1 MSDDINLNILIFGES
16 FLGEAFLESCMSID
30 LTNNK
35 FYTSKINDSTKLIR
49 INGMDILFNMRY
61 CTKNLNLMLPGVIES
76 KLAKAHAIVLLYDIT
91 QSETFEQLKNDYID
105 LIKTHSKDAKLI
117 LIGVNSDKENER
129 KVLKDEVKNFSK
141 KNKMK
146 EIEVTQLNDNVHTFF
161 DILVELLIGNKSKK
175 KLIEKYCK
183 KDEENSESKK
193 KCIIF

>member
-1 MSDDINLNILIFGES
+1 M
-16 FLGEAFLESCMSID
+16 
-30 LTNNK
+30 
-35 FYTSKINDSTKLIR
+35 
-49 INGMDILFNMRY
+49 
-61 CTKNLNLMLPGVIES
+61 
-76 KLAKAHAIVLLYDIT
+76 
-91 QSETFEQLKNDYID
+91 KNDYID

-129 KVLKDEVKNFSK
+129 KVLKDEVKNFST

-146 EIEVTQLNDNVHTFF
+146 EIEVTKLNDNVHTFF

-183 KDEENSESKK
+183 KDEENKESKK